1 MIKGLA
7 VATILLMGAL
17 VSPIPISYAQTTH
30 SSNFASIPLAISE
43 VQEFGQGVVLM
54 YSSTSSAVEIIT
66 MKLSS
71 LSATDITNLGQS
83 VSEVAQLHKTLAHED
98 KTEKNAFKILF
109 HQFRNAVKAILGIGQ
124 GVEENQIKN
133 ELKKTEIKINAQISK
148 IEEKEDRENK
158 IKTATQL
165 IKQKKDLQ
173 KIRNKKV
180 TLEDFRYNGDDKD
193 KKLEE
198 LQAEERKLLKKIL
211 IQEANQNGKKL
222 TGEDLKKIDQEVKKK
237 TTSSNSGND
246 GDKDN
251 KGNDNSGKGSDKGS
265 SDKGKS
271 DKGSSD
277 KGKSDKGNS
286 SKSKGGNGKSKK

>member
-30 SSNFASIPLAISE
+30 SSNLASIPLAISE
-43 VQEFGQGVVLM
+43 VQEFGHGVVLM
-54 YSSTSSAVEIIT
+54 SSSSSSAVEIIT
-66 MKLSS
+66 MKLST
-71 LSATDITNLGQS
+71 LTDTDVTNLGQS

-109 HQFRNAVKAILGIGQ
+109 HQFRDAVKAILGIGQ

-133 ELKKTEIKINAQISK
+133 ELAKTEIKINAQISK
-148 IEEKEDRENK
+148 IEEKEERENK
-158 IKTATQL
+158 IETATQL
-165 IKQKKDLQ
+165 IKEKKDLQ

-180 TLEDFRYNGDDKD
+180 TLEDYRYNGDDKD

-198 LQAEERKLLKKIL
+198 LQAQERKLLKKIL

-246 GDKDN
+246 GGKDN
-251 KGNDNSGKGSDKGS
+251 KGNGNSGKGSDKGS

-271 DKGSSD
+271 DKGNSD
-277 KGKSDKGNS
+277 KSN
-286 SKSKGGNGKSKK
+286 KGGNGKSKK